1 MMMPMQHQQVPLF
14 EVPPPPVPVS
24 PMQRTPLTSKS
35 KAFQPPDSLAKSI
48 ERAGGYNFMTGAEHW
63 DKAVQAAA
71 QSEALVVVE
80 VVKCALQPFGE
91 GAAKVEWTK
100 AYDGSSEC
108 RMTLAVNN

>member
-1 MMMPMQHQQVPLF
+1 MMVMPLQPQQVPLF
-14 EVPPPPVPVS
+14 EVSPPPPVPVS

-48 ERAGGYNFMTGAEHW
+48 ERAGGYNFMTGAEHC

-71 QSEALVVVE
+71 QSEALVVAE
-80 VVKCALQPFGE
+80 VLKTALQPYGFGE
-91 GAAKVEWTK
+91 GAVKAEWTK

-108 RMTLAVNN
+108 RIS